1 MNERPDLSVDEMLRY
16 SRHLNL
22 PGFSQSEQLKLKA
35 ARVLVV
41 GTGGLG
47 APVLQ
52 YLTAAGVGTIGL
64 IDFDVVDVSNLQRQV
79 LFSTHDVGK
88 NKVEVAEKRLKA
100 LNPHVDL
107 IVYNE
112 SLDSSNALEILKDFD
127 IVADGTDNFPTRYLI
142 NDACVLLGKTN
153 VHASVFR
160 YEGQVSVF
168 NYPGNNDERGPNY
181 RDLFPNPPA
190 PEFVSSCA
198 EGGIIGV
205 LPGIIGSMQAL
216 EIIKILIGKG
226 QVLSG
231 KVFIFDALSMNSRV
245 LKFKKN
251 PENPVS
257 GNNRSI
263 TTLIDYEEFCG
274 HHQQAEQHQ
283 AIDVAALYNWLS
295 DDTKEFQLIDV
306 REAVEFEAGNIGAE
320 SMPLSILESLVEH
333 IQKDTPVVIHCK
345 SGARSKKA
353 ISLLSKKYDYT
364 NLYNL
369 KGGIVAWKEKYALDL
384 IVI

>member
-1 MNERPDLSVDEMLRY
+1 MNEKSDFSADELLRY

-22 PGFSQSEQLKLKA
+22 PDFSQSEQLKLKS

-79 LFSTHDVGK
+79 LFSTNDVGK
-88 NKVEVAEKRLKA
+88 SKVEVAKRRLRA
-100 LNPHVDL
+100 LNPHLNFV
-107 IVYNE
+107 VYNQPLNSE
-112 SLDSSNALEILKDFD
+112 NALEILEDFD
-127 IVADGTDNFPTRYLI
+127 IIADGTDNFPTRYLI
-142 NDACVLLGKTN
+142 NDACVLLGKIN

-168 NYPGNNDERGPNY
+168 NYPDQNGERGPNY
-181 RDLFPNPPA
+181 RDLFANPPA

-205 LPGIIGSMQAL
+205 LPGILGSMQAL
-216 EIIKILIGKG
+216 EILKIIIGKG
-226 QVLSG
+226 QILSG
-231 KVFIFDALSMNSRV
+231 KIFIFDALSMHSRV
-245 LKFKKN
+245 LGFKKN
-251 PENPVS
+251 AENPIS
-257 GNNRSI
+257 GENPTI
-263 TTLIDYEEFCG
+263 TELIDYEEFCG
-274 HHQQAEQHQ
+274 HNQQSEQHR
-283 AIDVAALYNWLS
+283 AIDVAKLQEWLAGS
-295 DDTKEFQLIDV
+295 PVEFQLIDV
-306 REAVEFEAGNIGAE
+306 RETTEYEVGNIGAE
-320 SMPLSILESLVEH
+320 SMPLSVLESLTEK
-333 IQKDTPVVIHCK
+333 IATDRPVVIHCK

-353 ISLLSKKYDYT
+353 ISLLSKKYGYA

-369 KGGIVAWKEKYALDL
+369 TGGILAWKEKYAPDL
-384 IVI
+384 IVL

>member
-1 MNERPDLSVDEMLRY
+1 MNAKPDLSADEVLRY

-22 PGFSQSEQLKLKA
+22 PDFSQSEQLKIKA
-35 ARVLVV
+35 ASVLVV

-79 LFSTHDVGK
+79 LFSTNDVGK
-88 NKVEVAEKRLKA
+88 SKVEVAEKRLKA
-100 LNPHVDL
+100 LNPHLNFV
-107 IVYNE
+107 VYNE
-112 SLDSSNALEILKDFD
+112 PLNSGNALEILKDFD
-127 IVADGTDNFPTRYLI
+127 IIADGTDNFPTRYLI
-142 NDACVLLGKTN
+142 NDACVLLEKIN

-168 NYPGNNDERGPNY
+168 NYPGQNGERGPNY
-181 RDLFPNPPA
+181 RDLFANPPA

-205 LPGIIGSMQAL
+205 LPGILGSMQAL
-216 EIIKILIGKG
+216 EIIKIVIGKG

-231 KVFIFDALSMNSRV
+231 KVFIFDALSMHSRILSFDKNS
-245 LKFKKN
+245 KN
-251 PENPVS
+251 PISGDNPT
-257 GNNRSI
+257 I
-263 TTLIDYEEFCG
+263 TALIDYEEFCG
-274 HHQQAEQHQ
+274 HNQQSEQHK
-283 AIDVAALYNWLS
+283 AIDVVKLKEWLAVPG
-295 DDTKEFQLIDV
+295 TEFQLIDV
-306 REAVEFEAGNIGAE
+306 REKMEYETGNIDAE
-320 SMPLSILESLVEH
+320 SMPLSILESSVKN
-333 IQKDTPVVIHCK
+333 ISKDKPVVIHCK

-353 ISLLSKKYDYT
+353 ISLLSKKYGYT

-369 KGGIVAWKEKYALDL
+369 TGGIVAWKEKYAPDL
-384 IVI
+384 IVL